1 MQYLARAKYACC
13 IIIHITFSYT
23 PTDEDG
29 FVKMKREVRKSDISD
44 YSSKASKDD
53 IDTSKDE
60 EIEYRD
66 GKLQR
71 SSGNTSFHL
80 VNDSNSDREH
90 DSDTNSLSLSQT
102 FAASGSYN
110 MKLGSCSAV
119 NRNAYRTKKKKVL
132 AAISGSLSEKESLN
146 AKIDKS
152 KIRHLVEEEMA
163 T

>member
-80 VNDSNSDREH
+80 VNDSDSKP
-90 DSDTNSLSLSQT
+90 DSDTASLSLSQT
-102 FAASGSYN
+102 VTASGSYN
-110 MKLGSCSAV
+110 MNLGSCNAV
-119 NRNAYRTKKKKVL
+119 N
-132 AAISGSLSEKESLN
+132 
-146 AKIDKS
+146 
-152 KIRHLVEEEMA
+152 
-163 T
+163 